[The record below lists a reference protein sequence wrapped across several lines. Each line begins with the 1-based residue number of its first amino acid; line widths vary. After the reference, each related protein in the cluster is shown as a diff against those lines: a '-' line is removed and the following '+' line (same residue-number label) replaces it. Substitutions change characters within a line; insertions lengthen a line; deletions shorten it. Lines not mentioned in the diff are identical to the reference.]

1 MQPSQPATTPQTK
14 EKRKRPTV
22 TFYLSFPN
30 DAASGG
36 GEKDKNNK
44 SNGEKTNNV
53 RTKNT
58 NTKKKKKKNNGSRR
72 NNKSTKLFQCLQ
84 CPTPKTYAGASGLWY
99 HMKNVHG
106 AATKTKKNKTK
117 KTTKKKKRKRKNSK
131 NMKAQEKKENEMVP
145 ASGNSIDM
153 SSVNNTK
160 RMKVVSTSSPCNSS
174 NNNTASSTTLLTL
187 NGCDVD
193 PTALLTI
200 VRELGG
206 FDHVHQYQK
215 WKDVQQKL
223 GLPPFSSSFSSS
235 SSSSSPSSSS
245 SSSGGPASSMQ
256 LDKVYTSYFHS
267 TYGCRMNGTPPLD
280 SDIWVEYEMN
290 SNEFKQKAIA
300 TQTTKKK
307 YPGRVVAVNGFAFQV
322 HYGDHD
328 TKIHTPSKNNWVSW
342 GYYTAPLVSLNET

>member
-1 MQPSQPATTPQTK
+1 
-14 EKRKRPTV
+14 
-22 TFYLSFPN
+22 
-30 DAASGG
+30 
-36 GEKDKNNK
+36 
-44 SNGEKTNNV
+44 
-53 RTKNT
+53 
-58 NTKKKKKKNNGSRR
+58 
-72 NNKSTKLFQCLQ
+72 
-84 CPTPKTYAGASGLWY
+84 
-99 HMKNVHG
+99 
-106 AATKTKKNKTK
+106 
-117 KTTKKKKRKRKNSK
+117 
-131 NMKAQEKKENEMVP
+131 MKAQEKKENEMVP
-145 ASGNSIDM
+145 ASGNSIGM

-235 SSSSSPSSSS
+235 SSSSPSSS

-267 TYGCRMNGTPPLD
+267 TYGCRMVGTPPLD

-290 SNEFKQKAIA
+290 SNEFKQKATA